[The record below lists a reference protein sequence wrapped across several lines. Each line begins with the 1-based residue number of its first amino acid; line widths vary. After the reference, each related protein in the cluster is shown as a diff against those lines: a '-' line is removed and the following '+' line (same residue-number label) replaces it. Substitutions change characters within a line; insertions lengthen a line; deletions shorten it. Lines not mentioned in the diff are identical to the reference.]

1 MLVCSDQD
9 VAVNLLRTL
18 LLGME
23 VPNALKYRPHD
34 LRRGHYEDLK
44 DSGKRLWE
52 ILQCAGCT
60 SSRAHLPYMDKIKL
74 EAQVVLEAHMTAE
87 ADELD

>member
-1 MLVCSDQD
+1 MF
-9 VAVNLLRTL
+9 LRCAPPRRSCIFHL
-18 LLGME
+18 FS
-23 VPNALKYRPHD
+23 PQADKYRPHD

-60 SSRAHLPYMDKIKL
+60 SSRAHLPYMDKTKL
-74 EAQVVLEAHMTAE
+74 EAQAVLEAHMAAE